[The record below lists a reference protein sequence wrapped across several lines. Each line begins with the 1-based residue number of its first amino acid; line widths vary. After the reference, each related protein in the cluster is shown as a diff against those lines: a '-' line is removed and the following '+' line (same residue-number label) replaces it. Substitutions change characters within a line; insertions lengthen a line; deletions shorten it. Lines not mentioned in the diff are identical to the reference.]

1 MTGQPITQRQVA
13 RYMSARTAG
22 TTQKLASDQAGMCV
36 RSARALDHQGRPV
49 QGPRTYR
56 TRIDAFKD
64 VWEKV
69 IEPELWKEPPL
80 QAKTLFAEL
89 QRRFPGQFA
98 DSARRTLERR
108 IRSWRALH
116 GPDRPIFF
124 PQEHPPGWQGIMDFT
139 VCNELSVTI
148 GGNPFPHRLAH
159 FRLSCSGWSYAHV
172 IHGGESFPALA
183 ETLRIALETLGG
195 VPQSLR
201 TDSLSAAF
209 KNLKQMDDLTKR
221 FQALCL
227 HYGCIPSRNNRG
239 EAHEN
244 GSIESPNGHL
254 KNRLDQ
260 ALILRGSRDFRDHG
274 IYRNFVTAQID
285 ETNRHCGAATAAER
299 PHLKPLPAHP
309 GVTWSEESG
318 VVSSYSMIRVL
329 GVSYMVPT
337 RLNGYRLNVRIYDDR
352 MEFYDLRQQVFRC
365 ERVHKPGQS
374 RLVNYHL
381 IIGSLITKPGA
392 FARMVYRD
400 DLHPS
405 PVFARTWT
413 TLRDQVS
420 EKVACRTYVR
430 LLHLAHQHACEG
442 ALASRLEQGLAAGV
456 LPDIEAL
463 RSEFSVPRIATIPV
477 IPMPTPNLTNYDS
490 LLELPLVPVMS
501 PGIPA

>member
-1 MTGQPITQRQVA
+1 MTGQHITQRQVA
-13 RYMSARTAG
+13 RYMSARAAG
-22 TTQKLASDQAGMCV
+22 TNQNVASDQAGMSV
-36 RSARALDHQGRPV
+36 RSARALDHLGRPV

-56 TRIDAFKD
+56 TRIDAFLG

-69 IEPELWKEPPL
+69 VEPELRKSPPL

-89 QRRFPGQFA
+89 QRRYPGQFA
-98 DSARRTLERR
+98 DSTRRSFERR
-108 IRSWRALH
+108 VRSWRALH

-148 GGNPFPHRLAH
+148 GNNPFPHRLAH

-172 IHGGESFPALA
+172 ILGGESFPALA
-183 ETLRIALETLGG
+183 ETLRLALEALGG

-209 KNLKQMDDLTKR
+209 KNLKQMDDLTRR
-221 FQALCL
+221 FQALCM
-227 HYGCIPSRNNRG
+227 HYGCTPTRNNRG

-254 KNRLDQ
+254 KNHIDQ
-260 ALILRGSRDFRDHG
+260 ALILRGSRDFTDHTMYRD
-274 IYRNFVTAQID
+274 FVDVQIAAR
-285 ETNRHCGAATAAER
+285 NRHCAVATAAEQLQ
-299 PHLKPLPAHP
+299 LKPLPSHP
-309 GVTWSEESG
+309 GVTWSEETG

-329 GVSYMVPT
+329 KVSYMVPT
-337 RLNGYRLNVRIYDDR
+337 RLNGHRLTVRIYDDR
-352 MEFYDLRQQVFRC
+352 LEFYDIRQQVFQC
-365 ERVHKPGQS
+365 ARVHAPGQS

-381 IIGSLITKPGA
+381 IIGSLIAKPGA
-392 FARMVYRD
+392 FARLVYRD

-405 PVFARTWT
+405 PVFARTWI
-413 TLRDQVS
+413 TLRDQLS
-420 EKVACRTYVR
+420 EKIACRTYVR
-430 LLHLAHQHACEG
+430 LLHLAHQHVCER
-442 ALASRLEQGLAAGV
+442 ALAVRLEHGLAAGV

-463 RSEFSVPRIATIPV
+463 RSEFCAPRIATIPV
-477 IPMPTPNLTNYDS
+477 IPMPIPNLTSYDS
-490 LLELPLVPVMS
+490 LLALSLAPVMS

>member
-22 TTQKLASDQAGMCV
+22 TTQKLSSDQAGISV

-49 QGPRTYR
+49 HGPRTYR
-56 TRIDAFKD
+56 TRLDVFQS
-64 VWEKV
+64 VWENV
-69 IEPELWKEPPL
+69 IEPELRKVPPL
-80 QAKTLFAEL
+80 QAKTLFAAL
-89 QRRFPGQFA
+89 QRRFPGQFP
-98 DSARRTLERR
+98 DSTRRTLERR
-108 IRSWRALH
+108 IRSWRALN

-148 GGNPFPHRLAH
+148 GAVAFPHRLAH

-183 ETLRIALETLGG
+183 ETLRIALETIGG

-209 KNLKQMDDLTKR
+209 KNLKQMDDLTRR

-227 HYGCIPSRNNRG
+227 HYGCTPTRNNRG

-254 KNRLDQ
+254 KNHIDQ
-260 ALILRGSRDFRDHG
+260 ALILRGSRDFADHASYRD
-274 IYRNFVTAQID
+274 FVDAQIA
-285 ETNRHCGAATAAER
+285 ERNRNREAATAAEL
-299 PHLKPLPAHP
+299 PHLKPLPTHP
-309 GVTWSEESG
+309 GVTWSEETG
-318 VVSSYSMIRVL
+318 VVSSQSMIRIL
-329 GVSYMVPT
+329 KVSYMVPT

-352 MEFYDLRQQVFRC
+352 LEFYDLRQQVFRC
-365 ERVHKPGQS
+365 TRVHAAGQS

-381 IIGSLITKPGA
+381 IIGSLIAKPGA
-392 FARMVYRD
+392 FARLAYRD
-400 DLHPS
+400 DLHPN
-405 PVFARTWT
+405 PVFARIWI
-413 TLRDQVS
+413 TLRDQLS
-420 EKVACRTYVR
+420 EKIACRTYVR
-430 LLHLAHQHACEG
+430 LMHLAHQHACEG
-442 ALASRLEQGLAAGV
+442 ALSERLEQGLAAGV
-456 LPDIEAL
+456 LPNVEAL
-463 RSEFSVPRIATIPV
+463 RSEFSIPRIATIPV
-477 IPMPTPNLTNYDS
+477 IPMPTPNLTSYDS
-490 LLELPLVPVMS
+490 LLALPLVPVMS